1 MTLPDL
7 NRTLRFSRVLRARP
21 PRRRH
26 QFCLWFEVSDTTF
39 NYDRGEKASLY
50 AANGIADYWIIN
62 LAARQILVH
71 RQPVK
76 DVSQPRG
83 WRYESIA
90 LLQPADRLA
99 PLAKMGETINM
110 SEVLR

>member
-1 MTLPDL
+1 MMTSLSI
-7 NRTLRFSRVLRARP
+7 RHIIMAVKRSFS
-21 PRRRH
+21 
-26 QFCLWFEVSDTTF
+26 EVP
-39 NYDRGEKASLY
+39 RGEKASLY